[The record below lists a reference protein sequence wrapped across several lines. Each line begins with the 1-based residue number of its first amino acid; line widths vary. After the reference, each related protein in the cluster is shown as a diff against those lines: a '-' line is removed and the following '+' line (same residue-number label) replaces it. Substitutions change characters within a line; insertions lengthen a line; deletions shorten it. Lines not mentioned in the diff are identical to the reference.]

1 MLAMRIGVSNSSAP
15 DGYQPFPSF
24 SEWADRITSSGLYND
39 YVAAWKATR
48 DSATADDNARALDF
62 VMRSAAIE
70 TGAIEGLYTT
80 PRGVTLTVAMQGA
93 AWQASL
99 HEIGPDVQ
107 GHFEAQLDAFE
118 SILDVATG
126 AVPLTER
133 WIRDLHAV
141 SCRNQHTYRVLTDH
155 GWQDRPLHHGDYK
168 DEPNHVVQPDGV
180 THFYCPVLDVAPELE
195 RLISETRTTQFAASP
210 PVVQTAYFHHALASV
225 HPFSDGN
232 GRVCRAASSVFLYR
246 DAGIPLVIFSDQAGT
261 YRAALGEA
269 DAVNTQPFVQF
280 IEDRALDTLGLAR
293 QQLDSIRAGRP
304 EDRLRRLFL
313 AHGGRTHAE
322 VEMIGRRVL
331 HAVDEATS
339 QLLDERLPEG
349 VVRTKTDMAQTC
361 TFGRPYHSPPDRNGF
376 SIHLGCVDPASA
388 GAECTPMLGIADDV
402 AERYVFTVIDANRPD
417 RPPLQARL
425 DEVDPM
431 SEAGR
436 LNIDSWAQS
445 LIDRLIE
452 DFAYGVEQGLTAW
465 RYKSRSTP
473 AGGV

>member
-1 MLAMRIGVSNSSAP
+1 VSDNSTAA
-15 DGYQPFPSF
+15 GYQPFPSF

-39 YVAAWKATR
+39 YVDAWKTTR
-48 DSATADDNARALDF
+48 DKATADYNARALDF

-93 AWQASL
+93 TWQASL

-126 AVPLTER
+126 AVPLSER
-133 WIRDLHAV
+133 WVRDLHAL
-141 SCRNQHTYRVLTDH
+141 SCRNQPTHRVLTDQ
-155 GWQDRPLHHGDYK
+155 GWQDRALRHGEYK
-168 DEPNHVVQPDGV
+168 VEPNHVVQPDGA
-180 THFYCPVLDVAPELE
+180 THHYCPVIDVPPEMA
-195 RLISETRTTQFAASP
+195 RLMDETRTAQFATSP
-210 PVVQTAYFHHALASV
+210 PVVQTAYFHHALASI

-232 GRVCRAASSVFLYR
+232 GRVCRAAASVFLYR
-246 DAGIPLVIFSDQAGT
+246 DAGIPLVIFSDQAGA

-269 DAVNTQPFVQF
+269 DAGNSQAIVQF
-280 IEDRALDTLGLAR
+280 IEDRALDALGLVR
-293 QQLDSIRAGRP
+293 QQLDSIRGGRP
-304 EDRLRRLFL
+304 EERLRRLLL

-331 HAVDEATS
+331 HAVDEAAS

-349 VVRTKTDMAQTC
+349 VVRTKKEMAQTC

-376 SIHLGCVDPASA
+376 SIHVECVEPVSA

-417 RPPLQARL
+417 RPPLQVRL

-431 SEAGR
+431 TEAGR
-436 LNIDSWAQS
+436 LNIDSWAQN
-445 LIDRLIE
+445 LIVRLIE
-452 DFAYGVEQGLTAW
+452 DLAYGVEQGLVA
-465 RYKSRSTP
+465 RGYQAKPTP
-473 AGGV
+473 AGGL